1 MRLATIRVPGGTR
14 AGVVEQVDGGIV
26 VDLLDAECVGEVL
39 DRGVDDVPR
48 LGEQVRN
55 PEFAPVVPNPSK
67 IVCVGLNY
75 RAHIL
80 ETGRD
85 LPEYPTLFTKFADTL
100 CGAADEVHLPVE
112 SQKVDWEAEL
122 ALVVGTPVRRASE
135 DEAAAAI
142 AGFCVAND
150 VSMRD
155 WQKRTLM
162 WDQGKFWEHS
172 TPLGP
177 WLATPDELPGDVRP
191 DLSIECLVNDE
202 VMQSSRTGDLVFD
215 PVALVR
221 YVSQITTLRPG
232 DVILTGTPGGVGM
245 AMDPP
250 RWLQPGDELV
260 TRIELLG
267 ESRSRCVANG

>member
-1 MRLATIRVPGGTR
+1 MRLATVWTPEGPR
-14 AGVVEQVDGGIV
+14 AGIVE
-26 VDLLDAECVGEVL
+26 
-39 DRGVDDVPR
+39 DRSG
-48 LGEQVRN
+48 
-55 PEFAPVVPNPSK
+55 APVVLELEAGCVEEVLAAGLDRVQRTGRVIEDPQWAPLVLQPSK

-100 CGAADEVHLPVE
+100 TSADADLPLPAE
-112 SQKVDWEAEL
+112 SSQVDWEAEL
-122 ALVVGTPVRRASE
+122 AVVIGREVRRATASE
-135 DEAAAAI
+135 AEEAI
-142 AGFCVAND
+142 AGFALAND

-162 WDQGKFWEHS
+162 WDQGKFWDRT

-177 WLATPDELPGDVRP
+177 WLVTPDELPGGVRP
-191 DLSIECLVNDE
+191 DLAIECEVNGE

-215 PVALVR
+215 PVDLVQ
-221 YVSQITTLRPG
+221 YVSTIATLRPG

-245 AMDPP
+245 AMDPQ

-260 TRIELLG
+260 TRIEHLG
-267 ESRSRCVANG
+267 EACNRCVAG